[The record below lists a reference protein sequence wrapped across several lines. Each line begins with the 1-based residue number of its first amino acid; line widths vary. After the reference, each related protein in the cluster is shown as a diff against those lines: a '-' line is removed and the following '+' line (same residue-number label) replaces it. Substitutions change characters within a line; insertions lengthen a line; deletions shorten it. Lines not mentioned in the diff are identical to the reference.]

1 MAYNNFENHSWKK
14 MKFVFFFFQ
23 TSNLHPNKQNK
34 QNKEKPLHFVI
45 QNIRKKNQKKIKINK
60 HIKIN
65 NK

>member
-45 QNIRKKNQKKIKINK
+45 QNIRKKN
-60 HIKIN
+60 
-65 NK
+65 